1 MKTKS
6 SKRVVEYRI
15 DSASSCN
22 VIPHSLNENTKIQ
35 ESKTKLWMYDRSIM
49 IAYGA
54 LDIKF
59 EVNRAKTK
67 LQFQV
72 IDFKNGPL
80 LLVSD
85 SIALNLVMLN
95 VSNGQVNDEID
106 TWHKHKKSKWESKF
120 KEKNIGRI

>member
-1 MKTKS
+1 
-6 SKRVVEYRI
+6 
-15 DSASSCN
+15 
-22 VIPHSLNENTKIQ
+22 
-35 ESKTKLWMYDRSIM
+35 MYDRSVM

-54 LDIKF
+54 IDIKF

-95 VSNGQVNDEID
+95 VSNDQVNDEID
-106 TWHKHKKSKWESKF
+106 T
-120 KEKNIGRI
+120 

>member
-1 MKTKS
+1 
-6 SKRVVEYRI
+6 
-15 DSASSCN
+15 
-22 VIPHSLNENTKIQ
+22 
-35 ESKTKLWMYDRSIM
+35 MYDRSVM

-54 LDIKF
+54 IDIKF

-72 IDFKNGPL
+72 IDSKNGPLL

-95 VSNGQVNDEID
+95 VSNDQVNDEID
-106 TWHKHKKSKWESKF
+106 T
-120 KEKNIGRI
+120 

>member
-1 MKTKS
+1 
-6 SKRVVEYRI
+6 
-15 DSASSCN
+15 
-22 VIPHSLNENTKIQ
+22 
-35 ESKTKLWMYDRSIM
+35 MYDRSVM

-54 LDIKF
+54 IDIKF

-72 IDFKNGPL
+72 IDSKNGPL

-95 VSNGQVNDEID
+95 VSNDQVNDEID
-106 TWHKHKKSKWESKF
+106 T
-120 KEKNIGRI
+120 